1 VLNKGLSYR
10 ERTQRNFF
18 FGEDTAEVET
28 KPLRDLNNL
37 PPLDG
42 GPDAAPNFAS
52 ERTLLDVVRYPHP
65 SLRRENALI
74 ERFDARLEQ
83 LVDNLFLTL
92 YNEGDGI
99 GLAAPQVGVNL
110 RVMVYN
116 PRAMDRDPFGDKTDD
131 EVIFINPRIIKESS
145 QKVLMD
151 ESCLSFPRMKG
162 PVYRP
167 SWVEVEAVDFE
178 GKPFQRR
185 IDGFEAR
192 LFLHEYDH
200 LDGVVYIDRLGEKAL
215 KRVEPDINFLI
226 NDYARSGRSD
236 PAI

>member
-1 VLNKGLSYR
+1 
-10 ERTQRNFF
+10 
-18 FGEDTAEVET
+18 
-28 KPLRDLNNL
+28 
-37 PPLDG
+37 
-42 GPDAAPNFAS
+42 
-52 ERTLLDVVRYPHP
+52 
-65 SLRRENALI
+65 
-74 ERFDARLEQ
+74 
-83 LVDNLFLTL
+83 
-92 YNEGDGI
+92 
-99 GLAAPQVGVNL
+99 
-110 RVMVYN
+110 
-116 PRAMDRDPFGDKTDD
+116 
-131 EVIFINPRIIKESS
+131 
-145 QKVLMD
+145 MD

-185 IDGFEAR
+185 IDVFEAR